1 MIKPT
6 IAKKNNIV
14 SVWVARSKTVSF
26 LRPISKML
34 SSLSFSNNSTV
45 MWHKVTFELLWN
57 HETYSHITSTF
68 ASTFHRRNINQSFS
82 RLLLLLLRNLTAEH
96 RNRIFAN
103 VAFKKLK
110 NKRCLHFT
118 AGKGR
123 LHQLSSGMR
132 RTVSLEAIIGPYLQ
146 GQWPKEHESQSNP
159 SHQDKSTQVSSTKT
173 AAPQKY

>member
-6 IAKKNNIV
+6 IAKNNIG
-14 SVWVARSKTVSF
+14 SVLVAGSKTVSF

-34 SSLSFSNNSTV
+34 SSLSLSNNSTV

-57 HETYSHITSTF
+57 HQKYSHITSTF

-82 RLLLLLLRNLTAEH
+82 GLSLLLLRNLTAEH
-96 RNRIFAN
+96 RNRN
-103 VAFKKLK
+103 LQMLPLK
-110 NKRCLHFT
+110 NKKCLHFT

-159 SHQDKSTQVSSTKT
+159 SHQDKSTQVSYTKT
-173 AAPQKY
+173 AASQKY